1 MEDDVFAP
9 LSKEVVTT
17 LSGLSHL
24 FCRDFSVNAKAAND
38 GVPGVLFGRYEGDG
52 YAGGNPWV
60 LLTASAANL
69 FYRQAAD
76 LAKGVVPK
84 EDVSAALEQL
94 IGGKVTASGL
104 LGAGDAILLLM
115 KKYLSNGMH
124 MNE

>member
-69 FYRQAAD
+69 LYRQAEA
-76 LAKGVVPK
+76 LSKGVAPDTEVA
-84 EDVSAALEQL
+84 SLLEQL
-94 IGGKVTASGL
+94 LGRKATSANLI
-104 LGAGDAILLLM
+104 GAG
-115 KKYLSNGMH
+115 
-124 MNE
+124 